1 MVIMRFKVRVRPE
14 RAEDVRA
21 ALEAVI
27 APSRALEG
35 VLQLDIAR
43 DLSDPSSFIATEVYE
58 DEAALERQEALPEV
72 EAALALIRECTVERE
87 ATLYQVTAAES

>member
-1 MVIMRFKVRVRPE
+1 VVIMRFKVKVQSE
-14 RAEDVRA
+14 RAEEVRT

-35 VLQLDIAR
+35 VLHLDIAR
-43 DLSDPSSFIATEVYE
+43 DLSDPDAFIATEVYE
-58 DEAALERQEALPEV
+58 NEAALARQEALPEV

-87 ATLYQVTAAES
+87 ATLYQVTAGES